1 MSFKLDLIKDKIE
14 FFEAPT
20 VEELEK
26 KVNEQI
32 ENNQALLLRVH
43 SVSHQTAVVD
53 GRMIYSAAVHFKAE
67 S

>member
-32 ENNQALLLRVH
+32 ENNLALLLRVH

-53 GRMIYSAAVHFKAE
+53 GRMIYNAAVHFKAE